1 VAYACN
7 TDWRMPR
14 NCGFSIKVSEVGGME
29 EAVPIARDWVGGEV
43 GRRERIDLP
52 ASRGCSKTY

>member
-1 VAYACN
+1 
-7 TDWRMPR
+7 MPR